1 MKFHITAILVNIIL
15 VFGIMHLYSFFVTF
29 LDTSYFVKKG
39 QYFDS
44 YFAYSILVF
53 SWLATFIIYKNKK
66 YRTHYFYFVFINLLL
81 FLIITTFKYVLFI
94 NSSTTVQFK
103 IFNLFISIKDAILET
118 IIPLLIISVLVN
130 LFQNIIGKKLLPRM
144 YEKY

>member
-1 MKFHITAILVNIIL
+1 MILILLILSLFFLGWLLLSFIETKNIEHTI
-15 VFGIMHLYSFFVTF
+15 
-29 LDTSYFVKKG
+29 
-39 QYFDS
+39 
-44 YFAYSILVF
+44 
-53 SWLATFIIYKNKK
+53 FI
-66 YRTHYFYFVFINLLL
+66 FINLLL

-94 NSSTTVQFK
+94 NNSTTVQFK

-130 LFQNIIGKKLLPRM
+130 FFQNIIGKKLLPRM